1 MSLQQSEFQQAI
13 RQMPQEVY
21 ERLKTAVEL
30 GKWPDG
36 KPLTNEQKATSLQAV
51 MAWQAMHLDQPE
63 HMNIGRDGE
72 IVMKSK
78 SELKRLFRDEPQPV
92 EEEIVRVNL
101 NH

>member
-1 MSLQQSEFQQAI
+1 MSFQQGEFLQAI

-30 GKWPDG
+30 GKWSDG
-36 KPLTNEQKATSLQAV
+36 KPLTDEQKATSLQAV
-51 MAWQAMHLDQPE
+51 MAWQAMHIDNPE

-78 SELKRLFRDEPQPV
+78 SELKRQYRD
-92 EEEIVRVNL
+92 EEEIVRVDL